1 MAWWQLLTSTLGD
14 TTRGDTTRGDAT
26 RGNGA
31 REGSPTR
38 SRAEAPAERDLD
50 VGACEGISEELRRAD
65 IGEVLET
72 CARERSHATLIP
84 CVRGGGHSLRFAAY
98 SRDEISFQ
106 LPESR
111 SVLRLAPLSTCWLS
125 FLWRDQPTGFLS
137 QVLRSEERGPGAGG
151 QIALRPPTQLA
162 SENLRSAL
170 RVSNLRGTELRV
182 RVASERH
189 SPRTATPLDLS
200 FSGMLVEMPESS
212 SSDFGVHEVVDLELS
227 LAGQST
233 WLLGVVR
240 RRNGRRVG
248 IHFPEALQAGRIE
261 PPADLEGIIRRL
273 QQSGALP

>member
-1 MAWWQLLTSTLGD
+1 MAWWQRMTSTLRDGSREAGD
-14 TTRGDTTRGDAT
+14 
-26 RGNGA
+26 
-31 REGSPTR
+31 R
-38 SRAEAPAERDLD
+38 SRDDTLADLD
-50 VGACEGISEELRRAD
+50 LVRGVPDDEAISPDPRCAD
-65 IGEVLET
+65 IGQVLET
-72 CARERSHATLIP
+72 CARERTHATLIP
-84 CVRGGGHSLRFAAY
+84 CVRAGGHSLRFAAY
-98 SRDEISFQ
+98 SRDEVTFQ

-111 SVLRLAPLSTCWLS
+111 SVLRLEPLSTCWLS

-137 QVLRSEERGPGAGG
+137 QVLRSEERGPTAGG

-189 SPRTATPLDLS
+189 SPRTVTPLDLS
-200 FSGMLVEMPESS
+200 FSGMLLEMPECG

-227 LAGQST
+227 LAGQSA
-233 WLLGVVR
+233 WLLGIVR

-261 PPADLEGIIRRL
+261 PPPDLAGIIRRL
-273 QQSGALP
+273 QQSGVHP